1 MSNKSSP
8 MPVIGPQTVY
18 LFDLDNTLYPP
29 EKNLFAHV
37 DVRMTAFIEEKLG
50 LTHDEAFFIQ
60 KKYWKEYGT
69 TLSGLMQ
76 FHGLEPDEF
85 LDFVHDIDVSPL
97 TPDPELSTA
106 LANLPGKKYIFTNG
120 TQKHAERVS
129 DRLGVLHHFDD
140 IFDIRAA
147 DYVPKPDKNVYHKL
161 IANYDI
167 NPDKTIF
174 FEDMARNLLPAHELG
189 MTTVWLKPKLSEDA
203 PQHAK
208 IGHEGADGG
217 HINYEIDNLVDFL
230 SLMNGK

>member
-1 MSNKSSP
+1 M
-8 MPVIGPQTVY
+8 
-18 LFDLDNTLYPP
+18 
-29 EKNLFAHV
+29 
-37 DVRMTAFIEEKLG
+37 
-50 LTHDEAFFIQ
+50 
-60 KKYWKEYGT
+60 
-69 TLSGLMQ
+69 
-76 FHGLEPDEF
+76 
-85 LDFVHDIDVSPL
+85 
-97 TPDPELSTA
+97 
-106 LANLPGKKYIFTNG
+106 
-120 TQKHAERVS
+120 
-129 DRLGVLHHFDD
+129 HHFDD

-217 HINYEIDNLVDFL
+217 HINYKIDNLVDFL

>member
-1 MSNKSSP
+1 
-8 MPVIGPQTVY
+8 
-18 LFDLDNTLYPP
+18 
-29 EKNLFAHV
+29 
-37 DVRMTAFIEEKLG
+37 
-50 LTHDEAFFIQ
+50 
-60 KKYWKEYGT
+60 
-69 TLSGLMQ
+69 MQ

-97 TPDPELSTA
+97 SPDPELSSA
-106 LANLPGKKYIFTNG
+106 LENLPGKKYIFTNG
-120 TQKHAERVS
+120 TQKHAERVG
-129 DRLGVLHHFDD
+129 DRLGVLRHFDD

-167 NPDKTIF
+167 NPDETIF

-189 MTTVWLKPKLSEDA
+189 MTTVWLKPKLSDDA

-208 IGHEGADGG
+208 IGHEGADGE
-217 HINYEIDNLVDFL
+217 HIHYEIDNLVDFL